1 MPLKVHQDIASLVP
15 YVPGKPVEE
24 LERELGISGAV
35 KLASNEN
42 PLGPSPKAVAVL
54 ADATAGLHRYPD
66 GAAHRLRA
74 ALAQRW
80 KVSPEQIVLGNG
92 SDEII
97 GMLIRAFLPPGDEAI
112 MADQTFVVYKLE
124 VTAAHG
130 RSVIVP
136 LRDWRH
142 DLLAMAEAITPRTR
156 LLFLCNPNNPTGTM
170 VTGAEVEALMARV
183 PDDVIVVFDE
193 AYYEYVQSCDFPDSL
208 AYVKRGRNAIVL
220 RTFSKIYGLAG
231 LRIGYG
237 LTTPEI
243 ADYLNRV
250 RPPFNTNSLAQQAA
264 LAALEDEQ
272 HVTQSRA
279 LNQQEMA
286 IVRAGLETL
295 GLQPLPSETNFLYVD
310 VREDGRK
317 VFEALLREG
326 VIVRHLHGRMLRIT
340 IGLPDENRRFLQAM
354 KKVLGR

>member
-1 MPLKVHQDIASLVP
+1 
-15 YVPGKPVEE
+15 
-24 LERELGISGAV
+24 
-35 KLASNEN
+35 
-42 PLGPSPKAVAVL
+42 
-54 ADATAGLHRYPD
+54 
-66 GAAHRLRA
+66 
-74 ALAQRW
+74 
-80 KVSPEQIVLGNG
+80 
-92 SDEII
+92 
-97 GMLIRAFLPPGDEAI
+97 

-124 VTAAHG
+124 VTAGHG

-142 DLLAMAEAITPRTR
+142 DLTAMADAITPRTR

-170 VTGAEVEALMARV
+170 VTGAEVETLMARV
-183 PDDVIVVFDE
+183 PEDVIVVFDE
-193 AYYEYVQSCDFPDSL
+193 AYYEYVRSCDFPDSL
-208 AYVKRGRNAIVL
+208 GYVKQGRNAIVL

-237 LTTPEI
+237 LTTSEI

-250 RPPFNTNSLAQQAA
+250 RPPFNTNSLAQRAA

-286 IVRAGLETL
+286 IVRAGLEAL

-310 VREDGRK
+310 VREDGHK

-326 VIVRHLHGRMLRIT
+326 IIVRHLHGRMLRIT
-340 IGLPDENRRFLQAM
+340 IGLPDENQRFLQAM